1 MMTFARKYSGRTAR
15 FWQNFCSGG
24 YPFSFGREVMGRFKI
39 EKKCKKK
46 KHFFSEKEALL
57 FRKRSETGRGV
68 SKLMK

>member
-1 MMTFARKYSGRTAR
+1 L
-15 FWQNFCSGG
+15 
-24 YPFSFGREVMGRFKI
+24 GRFKI

-68 SKLMK
+68 SKLMKKEATLFVLKFQQFQLMS